1 MYEFSTASINKT
13 LKALDLIGDMSWQ
26 TSKGIGRFVDQGE
39 ITASSF
45 ADHSKPLPFL
55 ANDTKINNVIFSSF
69 GEICHRDSST
79 AHSTTKNV
87 V

>member
-39 ITASSF
+39 ITAGSF
-45 ADHSKPLPFL
+45 ADHSNQNLYY
-55 ANDTKINNVIFSSF
+55 S
-69 GEICHRDSST
+69 
-79 AHSTTKNV
+79 
-87 V
+87 